1 MNNEKNVQFLNSN
14 SSILYTFNQNIPGKR
29 KIDSKS
35 MSNAQNPKKDLWFF
49 KNDILKDVKNFE
61 KNLTEQYNKGDIEIK
76 EEILKINN
84 NINSIK
90 EKISELATLITT
102 DKMVKEKV
110 DKLEKLNNK
119 NFDRILTN
127 EIKINRVE
135 KEAQESII
143 RMNNILKETVIYNG
157 LIGPSCKFNNFHELI
172 DYILN
177 ELFLLDNFKDKNIMD
192 LSSYKKKVEGIINGF
207 KLQIDNINKAS
218 YQFTIE
224 NFGICDGKIKEF
236 RQKFEKIID
245 HFENDF
251 QRVNNKFEE
260 IEKDINGIKNENI
273 NNANNFKEH
282 IEKFLNLKE
291 NFIKLNDII
300 NQQNSPPINIRNSFF
315 KRLESKKTF
324 EGNVDNINKNKIK
337 KMNSSL
343 KTEFIEELKNHKL
356 NIINEIKSNDNFIDS
371 DEMNLQKYNNI
382 SPKNINESEKKKNL
396 NNLLNIKNNSKTNL
410 KINLDNLN
418 LSSNLEKKSEK
429 SFDKMLKKVTNNYM
443 TFYGKKTKSNLLLS
457 DSEDNENKKNHSR
470 KSPNIILNK
479 TNTNSIEEEEEKKP
493 DEMIRQTIII
503 KGNNKN
509 NKNIFNK
516 QKIKL
521 NSPNSIHFSD
531 LNKFNTINSA
541 HSNIKERFL
550 NTKKK
555 LSSSK
560 YKNIILTL
568 EGSKKLIIDSKDSEN
583 GKNIYHIESLNIK
596 KNPKSN
602 INERLISS
610 KPYLIDTKSCKLYN
624 DVPCLPKDDFE
635 NQVKIK
641 NAKIIYLNKS
651 ESHRVLMKNNIKN
664 LYIENKNI
672 NSKEFEPTFNLTH
685 YSPLSTNRVLNL
697 NKKIYQKMKENN
709 EANNKNNIN
718 NKKK

>member
-1 MNNEKNVQFLNSN
+1 M
-14 SSILYTFNQNIPGKR
+14 
-29 KIDSKS
+29 
-35 MSNAQNPKKDLWFF
+35 
-49 KNDILKDVKNFE
+49 
-61 KNLTEQYNKGDIEIK
+61 
-76 EEILKINN
+76 KINN

-192 LSSYKKKVEGIINGF
+192 LSSYKKKLEGIINGF

-396 NNLLNIKNNSKTNL
+396 NNLLNIKNNSRTNL

-516 QKIKL
+516 QKIQL
-521 NSPNSIHFSD
+521 NSPNSMHFSD

-624 DVPCLPKDDFE
+624 DVPCLPKDVFE
-635 NQVKIK
+635 NKVKIK

-664 LYIENKNI
+664 LFIENKNI

-685 YSPLSTNRVLNL
+685 YSPLSTNRILNL

>member
-396 NNLLNIKNNSKTNL
+396 KNLLNIKNNSKTNL

-709 EANNKNNIN
+709 EAINKNNIN

>member
-192 LSSYKKKVEGIINGF
+192 LSSYKKKLEGIINGF

-709 EANNKNNIN
+709 EAINKNNIN